1 LADNHQKRQDKDE
14 AGHPFSLID
23 SHAHL
28 DMEEFDP
35 DRDQVLKRAL
45 QAGITQIITIGVDLR
60 SSQKAITLTEKHPF
74 LSASVGCHPH
84 NAEACD
90 HEMLEELKRLTFHSR
105 VVAWGEIGLDF
116 FRNYAPRAKQ
126 KELFRLQLEMALE
139 VDLPVIIH
147 DRKAHQE
154 VLDILDKTKNQRG
167 VIHCFSG
174 DYELAMTFIDMGFY
188 ISIPGTVTY
197 KKAKQVQD
205 VATRIPLE
213 ALLLETDAP
222 YLAPHPKRGRRNEPL
237 YMTYTAKKIAQL
249 RGLDLQT
256 LAHQTSENTIKLFS
270 LPSIPISEQ
279 RNKALHSGQ
288 RGLS

>member
-1 LADNHQKRQDKDE
+1 MADNSQKRRAKE
-14 AGHPFSLID
+14 ETGLPFSLID

-45 QAGITQIITIGVDLR
+45 QASITHIITIGVDLR
-60 SSQKAITLTEKHPF
+60 SSQRAITLTEKHPF

-84 NAEACD
+84 NVEDCD

-116 FRNYAPRAKQ
+116 FRNYAPQAKQ
-126 KELFRLQLEMALE
+126 KEIFRRQLEMALE

-147 DRKAHQE
+147 DRNAHQE
-154 VLDILDKTKNQRG
+154 VLDVLHTTKNQRG

-205 VATRIPLE
+205 VATRIPLR

-237 YMTYTAKKIAQL
+237 FMTYTAKKIAQL

-256 LAHQTSENTIKLFS
+256 LAHQTYENTIELFS
-270 LPSIPISEQ
+270 LPSMPTSEQ
-279 RNKALHSGQ
+279 RDKALLSG
-288 RGLS
+288 